1 MRLLAVVAAVFITL
15 AFAACGGDGEET
27 TTSALD
33 AKVQEY
39 LEGPNPE
46 PPPGPP
52 PKELTVEDLK
62 EGSGPVAKKGDKVAV
77 HYIAEGYES
86 GSMYSRRWEPDEPA
100 VYARLGYGPYD
111 ELEEGIE
118 GMKEGGRRE
127 IIVPNYGPFALIYV
141 LELEKVE
148 PGSKSS

>member
-1 MRLLAVVAAVFITL
+1 MKVLAAVVAAFL
-15 AFAACGGDGEET
+15 ALGLVACGGGDDAT
-27 TTSALD
+27 TED
-33 AKVQEY
+33 PIEAKVQEY

-52 PKELTVEDLK
+52 PKKLTVRDLK
-62 EGSGPVAKKGDKVAV
+62 VGSGPVAKKGDKVAV

-86 GSMYSRRWEPDEPA
+86 GATFSRRWEPDPP
-100 VYARLGYGPYD
+100 VTYPRLGEGRYK

-118 GMKEGGRRE
+118 GMREGGRRE
-127 IIVPNYGPFALIYV
+127 IITPDYAQFPLIYV

-148 PGSKSS
+148 PAAK

>member
-1 MRLLAVVAAVFITL
+1 MRLLAVVTAVFL
-15 AFAACGGDGEET
+15 AVAFAACGSGGDET
-27 TTSALD
+27 TTSAID
-33 AKVQEY
+33 AKIQEY
-39 LEGPNPE
+39 LKGPNPE

-52 PKELTVEDLK
+52 PKKLTVEDIK
-62 EGSGPVAKKGDKVAV
+62 EGSGPVAKKGDRVAV

-86 GSMYSRRWEPDEPA
+86 GSTYSRRWEPDPPA
-100 VYARLGYGPYD
+100 IYPKLGEGPYE

-141 LELEKVE
+141 LELEKLE
-148 PGSKSS
+148 PAAK